1 MNNIFKI
8 LSVFVICVVVASCS
22 KSSGTDP
29 EPLRDY
35 ATQYTADLA
44 LINTYIDT
52 HYITRDADYNVTFD
66 TLLPTGGH
74 TSIRTDVAFHLSDTT
89 VLQNGVNYKI
99 YYIKFREGTKNRPT
113 QVDSVNVAYKGI
125 NLLKSATF
133 DQSITPTWFK
143 LQEVI
148 TGWSH
153 ILTNFHT
160 GTYAPG
166 TGGNGTTFDNF
177 GAGVMFL
184 PSGLAYYSSSAGT
197 IPSYSPII
205 FSFKLYELRYR
216 DHDGDGILSKDERRL
231 SPLVNANVRWKEN
244 PLGNDYNGDGSID
257 TSTTLYDSDGDGVVD
272 STESYDIDGDGYV
285 NMYDIDDDG
294 DHVLTRVEIKQYTD
308 PVTLKVH
315 LFGFNGAVA
324 DDPTTPYDER
334 LGIPRKYT
342 GPVNNVTHLTTP
354 LPSDYTDPTR
364 LRRHLDPTSYPPYE

>member
-1 MNNIFKI
+1 MNNFFKI

-22 KSSGTDP
+22 KSSGTDI

-35 ATQYTADLA
+35 TEQYTADLA

-66 TLLPTGGH
+66 TLVPTGGH
-74 TSIRTDVAFHLSDTT
+74 SSIRTDTAFHLSDTT
-89 VLQNGVNYKI
+89 VLQNGVHYKI
-99 YYIKFREGTKNRPT
+99 YFIKFREGTKNRPT

-133 DQSITPTWFK
+133 DQAITPTWFR
-143 LQEVI
+143 LPEVI
-148 TGWSH
+148 SGWSH
-153 ILTNFHT
+153 IITNFHT
-160 GTYAPG
+160 GTYTPG

-184 PSGLAYYSSSAGT
+184 PSGLAYYSSSAGN

-216 DHDGDGILSKDERRL
+216 DQDDDGVLSKDERKL
-231 SPLVNANVRWKEN
+231 DPIVNPLIRWKEN

-257 TSTTLYDSDGDGVVD
+257 TSTTLYDSNGDGIPD
-272 STESYDIDGDGYV
+272 ATELYDIDRDGYV

-294 DHVLTRVEIKQYTD
+294 DHVLTRVEIKNPLGGLYLYNMIPDCGGLTTD
-308 PVTLKVH
+308 PNRVRKH
-315 LFGFNGAVA
+315 I
-324 DDPTTPYDER
+324 DPAC
-334 LGIPRKYT
+334 
-342 GPVNNVTHLTTP
+342 H
-354 LPSDYTDPTR
+354 
-364 LRRHLDPTSYPPYE
+364 